1 LLGGPRNLTS
11 AAEAAI
17 RTVQE
22 IAVLKALRHPKTQAP
37 KNQTKK
43 IKTIEVRAGICP
55 ADSRGRLSP
64 HGLSFGISRSKPSRW
79 RLASPAAERKGGREC

>member
-22 IAVLKALRHPKTQAP
+22 IAALKALRYPKTQAI

-43 IKTIEVRAGICP
+43 TKTIKVRAGLCP

-64 HGLSFGISRSKPSRW
+64 HGFELRSFP
-79 RLASPAAERKGGREC
+79 